1 MEQFLKLREGFF
13 KDETI
18 REIESLPDGVIVI
31 QVYIRLMALATD
43 NNGILT
49 YHTSQ
54 KKEFYRKLSKEIRI
68 VEPDGIK
75 NALKVLKR
83 YGLVEI
89 IEDQTYSGTHIRFPY
104 VAENRGIETNLFRRK
119 GK

>member
-1 MEQFLKLREGFF
+1 MEQFLKLKEGFF
-13 KDETI
+13 EDETI
-18 REIESLPDGVIVI
+18 REIESLSDGETIVYI
-31 QVYIRLMALATD
+31 YIRLMVLVAN

-49 YHTSQ
+49 YHTSH

-104 VAENRGIETNLFRRK
+104 VADNRGIETNLFRRK
-119 GK
+119 EK

>member
-18 REIESLPDGVIVI
+18 REIESLPDGKAIVY
-31 QVYIRLMALATD
+31 VYIRLMILATE
-43 NNGILT
+43 NNGVLT
-49 YHTSQ
+49 YQTSQ
-54 KKEFYRKLSKEIRI
+54 KKEFYRKLSKEII
-68 VEPDGIK
+68 VKPDGIK

-89 IEDQTYSGTHIRFPY
+89 IEDQTYSETHIRFPY
-104 VAENRGIETNLFRRK
+104 VADNRGIETNLFRRK
-119 GK
+119 EK

>member
-18 REIESLPDGVIVI
+18 REIESLPDGETIVYI
-31 QVYIRLMALATD
+31 YIRLMVLASD

-54 KKEFYRKLSKEIRI
+54 KKEFYRKLSKEII

-75 NALKVLKR
+75 NAIKVLKN
-83 YGLVEI
+83 YGLAEI
-89 IEDQTYSGTHIRFPY
+89 IEDQAYSGTHIRFPY
-104 VAENRGIETNLFRRK
+104 VANNKGIETNLFRRK
-119 GK
+119 EK

>member
-31 QVYIRLMALATD
+31 QIYIRLMALATD

-104 VAENRGIETNLFRRK
+104 VADNKGIETNLFRRK
-119 GK
+119 EK